1 MGTERDGPRRG
12 RRRLRTGIALAV
24 TLLLGLI
31 PASAGATVVT
41 IGTPTA
47 SFAVG
52 QSSAGC
58 NCTQYQATAPA
69 GYVETAPAAG
79 VITGWRV
86 AGAGTLTLEVL
97 RRAADGSLSIVGEST
112 GGQSASTGTV
122 SASQPVHIPVLAG
135 DFIAVHLAGTSPKV
149 YNSGPLAGGTIGEAA
164 PDIPATFP
172 NLQTPGGTL
181 DLNADITL
189 TPQIA
194 SVSPSSGPTGATNL
208 VTISGQ
214 YLDGV
219 TSVEFGG
226 IPAAFTLVSPTEITA
241 YGPLEG
247 PGVVDVTVTGPA
259 ATSAVTAADQFD
271 FLPKPGT
278 GQTPIASGSGT
289 PGAPGASFVLSPLS
303 LSASYFLAAPSGA
316 SIAAATAKKTAVGT
330 TLTYTVSAPATTSFV
345 IQEGLPGRL
354 LPATSAHAKRICI
367 APNEATLPQKL
378 PACARYVSLTPKLTH
393 TGPAGRNTVH
403 LSGRLNGHAL
413 ASGSYRLVATA
424 MSSAMPTLTSAQVT
438 HAFHILAP
446 PKPAKPGAKPKAHAA
461 LPG

>member
-1 MGTERDGPRRG
+1 MDRQRDRPAGGPRG
-12 RRRLRTGIALAV
+12 LRAGVTFAATLIACAL
-24 TLLLGLI
+24 

-86 AGAGTLTLEVL
+86 AGAGTLTLEVI
-97 RRAADGSLSIVGEST
+97 RTAADGSLSIVGESA
-112 GGQSASTGTV
+112 GGQSASTGTI
-122 SASQPVHIPVLAG
+122 SPSQPVNIPVLAG
-135 DFIAVHLAGTSPKV
+135 DSIAVHLSGTSPKV

-164 PDIPATFP
+164 PDIPPTFP
-172 NLQTPGGTL
+172 DLQTPGGTL

-189 TPQIA
+189 TPQIT
-194 SVSPSSGPTGATNL
+194 SISPSSGLTGATNL
-208 VTISGQ
+208 VTITGQ

-219 TSVEFGG
+219 TSVRFGS
-226 IPAAFTLVSPTEITA
+226 IPAAFTVVSPTEITA

-247 PGVVDVTVTGPA
+247 PGVVDVTLTGPA
-259 ATSAVTAADQFD
+259 ATSAITPADQFD
-271 FLPKPGT
+271 FLPKPGA
-278 GQTPIASGSGT
+278 GQTPILSGAGT
-289 PGAPGASFVLSPLS
+289 PGATGASFVLSPLS

-316 SIAAATAKKTAVGT
+316 SIARTATGT
-330 TLTYTVSAPATTSFV
+330 TLTYTVSAPATTSLV
-345 IQEGLPGRL
+345 IQEALPGRL
-354 LPATSAHAKRICI
+354 LPATSAHGKRICV

-393 TGPAGRNTVH
+393 TGPAGANSVR

-413 ASGSYRLVATA
+413 PPGSYRLVATA
-424 MSSAMPTLTSAQVT
+424 ASTATPTQISAQVT
-438 HAFHILAP
+438 HSFHILAP
-446 PKPAKPGAKPKAHAA
+446 PKRPKPGAKPKAHAA
-461 LPG
+461 LPR